1 VISAEGRS
9 EHQGFPG
16 ILERGGEG
24 DAAVFAA
31 LPVELRW
38 LARRSAVREL
48 RSSAAIKLSFQALR

>member
-1 VISAEGRS
+1 LVLLVISAEGRS

-31 LPVELRW
+31 LH
-38 LARRSAVREL
+38 RRCASCA
-48 RSSAAIKLSFQALR
+48 SSAAIKLSFQALR